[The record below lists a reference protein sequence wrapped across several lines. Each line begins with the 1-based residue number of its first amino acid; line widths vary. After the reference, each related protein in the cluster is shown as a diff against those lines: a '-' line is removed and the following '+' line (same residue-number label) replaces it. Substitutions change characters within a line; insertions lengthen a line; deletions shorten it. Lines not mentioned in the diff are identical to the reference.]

1 MAEATQTQKTTPDAA
16 RTEAP
21 AARKDEAPSA
31 CCGGPAPTGAD
42 ACCARDAEVKSTGG
56 AGCGCSS
63 APLPAP
69 SAPKK
74 TGCCG

>member
-1 MAEATQTQKTTPDAA
+1 MAETTQTQKTTPDAA
-16 RTEAP
+16 RRDAP
-21 AARKDEAPSA
+21 ATQKNEALSA
-31 CCGGPAPTGAD
+31 CCGGPAPAGTD
-42 ACCARDAEVKSTGG
+42 ACCARDAQVKSTGG

-74 TGCCG
+74 TGFCG